1 MNLEGIAVAADEEQV
16 EELKKWWSENG
27 KGVLA
32 GLVVGLAGVFG
43 WSSWQTWQRTQ
54 AELAS
59 VRYEQIVSEAAAG
72 NHEQALSQA
81 EALIGEFPD
90 LRVRFA
96 RLAGCRPHGGGNE
109 RSRRGEAASRM
120 GHRTRTLLRARPVA
134 RLRLA
139 RLILDA
145 NDYSGALAELA
156 EIDSAPFRTR
166 VVELQ
171 GDIQRDRGDRGVARE
186 SYEAV
191 LADESLSLPARARVR
206 MKLDDLGEFTSPPPS
221 S

>member
-1 MNLEGIAVAADEEQV
+1 MAVEEEQI

-27 KGVLA
+27 KGVL
-32 GLVVGLAGVFG
+32 VGLAVGLSAVFG

-59 VRYEQIVSEAAAG
+59 VRYEQIVGEAVAG
-72 NHEQALSQA
+72 NHAQALSQA
-81 EALIGEFPD
+81 EGLIDEFPD
-90 LRVRFA
+90 SAYASLASLFA
-96 RLAGCRPHGGGNE
+96 ARAALETNDPDAAKRHLAWVVEHAPFPE
-109 RSRRGEAASRM
+109 FV
-120 GHRTRTLLRARPVA
+120 PIA

-145 NDYSGALAELA
+145 NDYNGALAELA
-156 EIDSAPFRTR
+156 KIDSAPFRTR
-166 VVELQ
+166 VAEL
-171 GDIQRDRGDRGVARE
+171 RGDVQRARGDHDAARE

-206 MKLDDLGEFTSPPPS
+206 VKLDDLGEFTSPPPS